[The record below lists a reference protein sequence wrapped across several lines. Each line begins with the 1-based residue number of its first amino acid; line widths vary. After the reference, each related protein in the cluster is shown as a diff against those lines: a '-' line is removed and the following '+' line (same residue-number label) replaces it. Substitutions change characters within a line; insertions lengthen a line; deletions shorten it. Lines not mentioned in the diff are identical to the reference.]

1 MQEKP
6 SNPVPL
12 SDQATALR
20 PQQANALNLRGHLL
34 IAMPG
39 LHDERFTRSVVLIC
53 SHSEEGAMGFVLNK
67 RVVEPT
73 FFNILEELD
82 LHTGM
87 SGQNPEVLSIDVFSG
102 GPVEQ
107 GRGFVIHSLDY
118 GSPGTTRVGDLG
130 GVTAT
135 LDVLR
140 ALCGPHPPQQSV
152 VVLGYSGWSAGQ
164 LEQEL
169 AQNAWLTVPATRK
182 LLFDTAYDAQYE
194 AAFAALGISEAMLSS
209 QAGHA

>member
-1 MQEKP
+1 MQQRP
-6 SNPVPL
+6 SSPT
-12 SDQATALR
+12 STSTQADALD
-20 PQQANALNLRGHLL
+20 LRGHFL

-39 LHDERFTRSVVLIC
+39 LRDDRFARSVVLVC
-53 SHSEEGAMGFVLNK
+53 SHSDEGAMGFVLNK
-67 RVVEPT
+67 RVVTPT
-73 FFNILEELD
+73 FMEILEELD
-82 LHTGM
+82 LDM
-87 SGQNPEVLSIDVFSG
+87 EIARQKRVRSEIDVFFG

-118 GSPGTTRVGDLG
+118 GSPGTTRVGDLV

-140 ALCGPHPPQQSV
+140 ALSGPHPPQQSI

-169 AQNAWLTVPATRK
+169 AQNAWLTVPATPK
-182 LLFDTAYDAQYE
+182 LLFDTAYDARY
-194 AAFAALGISEAMLSS
+194 AAALATLGVSEEMLSS

>member
-1 MQEKP
+1 MQKRP
-6 SNPVPL
+6 SIPSEPAAQRSTL
-12 SDQATALR
+12 D
-20 PQQANALNLRGHLL
+20 LRGHFL

-39 LHDERFTRSVVLIC
+39 LRDDRFARSVVLVC
-53 SHSEEGAMGFVLNK
+53 SHSDEGAMGFVLNK
-67 RVVEPT
+67 RVVTPT
-73 FFNILEELD
+73 FMEILEELD
-82 LHTGM
+82 LDM
-87 SGQNPEVLSIDVFSG
+87 EIARQKRVRSEIDVFSG

-107 GRGFVIHSLDY
+107 GRGFVIHTLDY

-140 ALCGPHPPQQSV
+140 ALSGPHPPQKSI

-169 AQNAWLTVPATRK
+169 AQNAWLTVPATPK
-182 LLFDTAYDAQYE
+182 LLFDTAYDSRYT
-194 AAFAALGISEAMLSS
+194 AALATLGVSEEMLSS
-209 QAGHA
+209 QAGNA